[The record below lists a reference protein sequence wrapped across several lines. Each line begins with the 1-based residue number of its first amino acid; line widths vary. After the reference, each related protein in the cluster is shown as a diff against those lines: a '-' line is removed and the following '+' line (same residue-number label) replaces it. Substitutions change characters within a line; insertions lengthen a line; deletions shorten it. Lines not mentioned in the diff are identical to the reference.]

1 MIVRD
6 AEASDVTLVGRISAE
21 GFLEDPVLSW
31 AFGANPAPLEPMVAA
46 FTGMAE
52 GFFTDDSRV
61 VVVDDA
67 CAAFWRAPG
76 WVAQPE
82 EQGDDSGSPEVQER
96 FRILSELMAAAHPH
110 DRPHWYLNVLATL
123 PSRRSQG
130 LGALCLAPVL
140 KACDES
146 GTPAYLESSNPRN
159 MGLYRRHGFVELDH
173 TIDLPEGPTLY
184 PMWRDP
190 LPR

>member
-6 AEASDVTLVGRISAE
+6 ADALDIDLVSRIGAE
-21 GFLEDPVLSW
+21 GFLEDPVLTW
-31 AFGANPAPLEPMVAA
+31 VFGASPAPRAPMLAA

-52 GFFTDDSRV
+52 GFFTEQSRV

-67 CAAFWRAPG
+67 CAGFWRAPD
-76 WVAQPE
+76 WVAPPE
-82 EQGDDSGSPEVQER
+82 EPGEGSGPPEVQER
-96 FRILSELMAAAHPH
+96 FRILGEVMAAAHPH

-140 KACDES
+140 RTCDEV

-173 TIDLPEGPTLY
+173 TIDLPEGPSLY
-184 PMWRDP
+184 PMWREP
-190 LPR
+190 MPR

>member
-6 AEASDVTLVGRISAE
+6 ASAEDAALVGRIGAE
-21 GFLEDPVLSW
+21 GFLEDPVLTW
-31 AFGANPAPLEPMVAA
+31 VYGASPAPFEPLLAA

-52 GFFTDDSRV
+52 GFFTEHSRV
-61 VVVDDA
+61 VVADDA
-67 CAAFWRAPG
+67 CVGFWRAPD
-76 WVAQPE
+76 WVAAE
-82 EQGDDSGSPEVQER
+82 ETDDGSEPSEVQER
-96 FRILSELMAAAHPH
+96 LRILGELMTAAHPH
-110 DRPHWYLNVLATL
+110 DRPHWYLNVLATV

-140 KACDES
+140 RVCDET

-173 TIDLPEGPTLY
+173 TIDLPEGPSLY